1 MTFLKKVS
9 IIKLYHI
16 RQFLK
21 GRALVSKVEYIQ
33 VLKNCK
39 LFREAEDS
47 TLEMAQSLCEEMTL
61 EKNEVLEMSEGIYII
76 ISGKLG
82 VYHSENGKNVLFNT
96 LNPSEAFGYASLF
109 SSDSED
115 AYTQIKAGKSR
126 ARMLFMNS
134 ESVEKL
140 VLAEPRI
147 ALCIIKELTGKI
159 RFLNKKLDSFVTSDL
174 KHRLMKYITSLSYN
188 DEGRARIPVSMSA
201 LAGRLGVGRA
211 SLYRLM
217 SELTREGVI
226 ERQGNEIILKKTAE

>member
-1 MTFLKKVS
+1 
-9 IIKLYHI
+9 
-16 RQFLK
+16 
-21 GRALVSKVEYIQ
+21 
-33 VLKNCK
+33 
-39 LFREAEDS
+39 
-47 TLEMAQSLCEEMTL
+47 MAQSLCEEMTI
-61 EKNEVLEMSEGIYII
+61 EKNEVLKMSEGIYII